1 MSTLTNRKPEKLVSP
16 KDFANGKTFQHKR
29 PIEEFEVIQSHGGLG
44 LSVTDKGVI
53 FSALIHFAAYL
64 PSALCILGAFLG
76 GYWNWL
82 TFFVGWVGVPIF
94 DLIIGADSYNLTDE
108 EEKVWAKS
116 IWFRVVTWFH
126 LPIQIAVVTFGCYWV
141 STQPLTSVEWWGFLF
156 SVGTTEGFGIGCV
169 HELIHRP
176 DTYDFMNGV
185 LSLCWSSYGHFWI
198 EHLWGHHRNVAS
210 PLDPASSDVG
220 DNAWI
225 FVPRCMILSFV
236 EACGIEAK
244 ILNAKGK
251 SAFSPSNRIIQ
262 AHAFTG
268 VIAYVYYHYF
278 GAAALPFFFGQGFIA
293 AWLVDNTNYIEHYGL
308 RRKEIAPGQFERVG
322 WLHAW
327 DTADLLSNSLLFKIQ
342 RHPDHH
348 TNAGRPYQVLRTY
361 PQAPTLPTGYAGMI
375 ALSWFPPL
383 FWYVM
388 NWRVELVKEQEKEF
402 RATGKLLG
410 QEYPFPDGARAV
422 YSFDKDIDKLFIPK
436 DFVVEAETNQPK
448 FDQYTSLKSG
458 KEGVSSY
465 ARNST
470 IRWLLLLAVI
480 GAGASAPYLLDD
492 ATKEALS
499 AQFNRAFGEASKLAE
514 AVTA

>member
-1 MSTLTNRKPEKLVSP
+1 M
-16 KDFANGKTFQHKR
+16 
-29 PIEEFEVIQSHGGLG
+29 
-44 LSVTDKGVI
+44 
-53 FSALIHFAAYL
+53 
-64 PSALCILGAFLG
+64 
-76 GYWNWL
+76 
-82 TFFVGWVGVPIF
+82 
-94 DLIIGADSYNLTDE
+94 
-108 EEKVWAKS
+108 
-116 IWFRVVTWFH
+116 
-126 LPIQIAVVTFGCYWV
+126 
-141 STQPLTSVEWWGFLF
+141 
-156 SVGTTEGFGIGCV
+156 
-169 HELIHRP
+169 
-176 DTYDFMNGV
+176 
-185 LSLCWSSYGHFWI
+185 LSLFH
-198 EHLWGHHRNVAS
+198 
-210 PLDPASSDVG
+210 
-220 DNAWI
+220 
-225 FVPRCMILSFV
+225 
-236 EACGIEAK
+236 
-244 ILNAKGK
+244 
-251 SAFSPSNRIIQ
+251 
-262 AHAFTG
+262 G

-514 AVTA
+514 TVTA